1 MTLPVIGRDP
11 GPLARLEHVK
21 LQEATP
27 SVVFQRLCEGET
39 LRDIAKAWQIPVGLF
54 VEWFTTEHLVLFDTA
69 LKVRADQLAHEAVAI
84 ADEQKE
90 AVDKN
95 GKVFDPEVPRDKLRV
110 DTRLK
115 LAAQWDRAR
124 YGAKD
129 SGPAGGG
136 ITVVVD
142 RSCGGTV
149 SIQSGDSKL
158 VVAGRQERII
168 SNEEGVI

>member
-1 MTLPVIGRDP
+1 MTLPVIGTDP
-11 GPLARLEHVK
+11 GPMARFEHVK
-21 LQEATP
+21 VQESTP
-27 SVVFQRLCEGET
+27 RVVFLRLCEGET
-39 LRDIAKAWQIPVGLF
+39 LKDIAKAWQIPVGLF
-54 VEWFTTEHLVLFDTA
+54 VEWFTAEHLTLFDTA
-69 LKVRADQLAHEAVAI
+69 FRVRADQLAHEALAFADAATPDDVA
-84 ADEQKE
+84 
-90 AVDKN
+90 
-95 GKVFDPEVPRDKLRV
+95 PRKLQV

-115 LAAQWDRAR
+115 LAAQWDRSR

-129 SGPAGGG
+129 NGAAGGG

-158 VVAGRQERII
+158 VVDGRQERVI